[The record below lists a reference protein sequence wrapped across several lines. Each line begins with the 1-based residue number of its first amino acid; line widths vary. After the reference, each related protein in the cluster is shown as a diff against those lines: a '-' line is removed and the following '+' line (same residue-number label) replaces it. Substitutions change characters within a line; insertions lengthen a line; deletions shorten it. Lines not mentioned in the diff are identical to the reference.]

1 MALVRIHHIAKAGAR
16 LLCRLLRKT
25 PLLALG
31 GLREEKPL
39 RGRRRLST
47 ITCAPALLSCAKAN
61 MFLDAV
67 ARGPQLV
74 AMLPFLNPWQ
84 TSKASQGKR
93 EPRTAMKNQRKPEPE
108 QPAVTS
114 NSQTQL
120 RRGSATIG
128 TSPLEHPSPSTV
140 DPTWANKSE
149 LCPAVVC
156 VCTALPVTKSRKSFF
171 GEVQAVTKD
180 PTLPRG

>member
-31 GLREEKPL
+31 GLREEKSL
-39 RGRRRLST
+39 RGGRRLST

-84 TSKASQGKR
+84 TSKEGIKFCSLLLRDVSGRLVRVLA
-93 EPRTAMKNQRKPEPE
+93 E
-108 QPAVTS
+108 QEVH
-114 NSQTQL
+114 NL
-120 RRGSATIG
+120 RVG
-128 TSPLEHPSPSTV
+128 
-140 DPTWANKSE
+140 
-149 LCPAVVC
+149 
-156 VCTALPVTKSRKSFF
+156 
-171 GEVQAVTKD
+171 
-180 PTLPRG
+180 

>member
-84 TSKASQGKR
+84 TSKASQGKLG
-93 EPRTAMKNQRKPEPE
+93 PRTASKNQPKEAR
-108 QPAVTS
+108 QPRLGKR
-114 NSQTQL
+114 N
-120 RRGSATIG
+120 
-128 TSPLEHPSPSTV
+128 
-140 DPTWANKSE
+140 N
-149 LCPAVVC
+149 
-156 VCTALPVTKSRKSFF
+156 TK
-171 GEVQAVTKD
+171 
-180 PTLPRG
+180 